1 MDGPHNESAQ
11 HDHLTGCLLRLFWM
25 ILGHAL
31 LAFCTISIL
40 RGDSSF
46 PSWKDAIYGA
56 VVVGLLAARFVDI
69 QYFQGRTADG
79 EAASMMDWRSYALRV
94 SVAYA
99 GLWLAAHAIGYSGL
113 LSLVS

>member
-1 MDGPHNESAQ
+1 MDGPHNESTQ

-40 RGDSSF
+40 RGGSRL
-46 PSWKDAIYGA
+46 PSLEDAVYWA
-56 VVVGLLAARFVDI
+56 VVACLLAARFVDI

-79 EAASMMDWRSYALRV
+79 DAASMADWRSYALRV
-94 SVAYA
+94 SIAYA
-99 GLWLAAHAIGYSGL
+99 GLWLVAHVIGNSGL
-113 LSLVS
+113 LSRVS